1 MGCFIM
7 KSHKSVK
14 KRLTYVFYNF
24 YNSIDHKEHNMF
36 TKKISFLI
44 LPFITMVSLQANDPF
59 FNDPF
64 GDDIFKEMYQM
75 QKEMDK
81 VFERMHERMN
91 QRTKLWNYPTKQTF
105 MPGNRVRTA
114 SLLEDKGTHYEYH
127 TQIPENQNNQIDISI
142 KDGVLHL
149 KATVDTVKKSN
160 EPNMKMQQHYVSM
173 IQRSETLPQDAD
185 PRSLKSEYKNGLLVL
200 TLQKKKGLMQPGEK
214 SKEEKNPQGAV
225 ETETIKENIEKNA
238 TKIKVPHTSS
248 HV

>member
-1 MGCFIM
+1 
-7 KSHKSVK
+7 
-14 KRLTYVFYNF
+14 
-24 YNSIDHKEHNMF
+24 MF

-44 LPFITMVSLQANDPF
+44 LPLITMVSLQANDPF
-59 FNDPF
+59 FDDPF

-81 VFERMHERMN
+81 VFERMQERMN

-105 MPGNRVRTA
+105 IPGNRTRTA
-114 SLLEDKGTHYEYH
+114 TLLEDKGTHYEYH

-142 KDGVLHL
+142 NDGVLHL
-149 KATVDTVKKSN
+149 KATVDTIKKSN
-160 EPNMKMQQHYVSM
+160 ESNMKMQQHYVSM

-200 TLQKKKGLMQPGEK
+200 TLQKKKSLAQPAGNG
-214 SKEEKNPQGAV
+214 KEVKKPNERS
-225 ETETIKENIEKNA
+225 ETEKIKEKIENNG

-248 HV
+248 QV